1 MSENK
6 ETGLQIT
13 APNSLISQT
22 EIEFANKVNDIL
34 VITRQIATQ
43 TNPIIKGLIQANAM
57 EQINSLIT
65 PELMKPVEKLF
76 GTSLGIKTDKVY
88 QPETMKR
95 IFIEA
100 TLGGWG
106 IVGNQVNVLGG
117 NLYITAKGYL
127 PRLRE
132 YPGLKFKFPFK
143 HQLPVQ
149 DATHGTWS
157 VTSEIEY
164 ELNGVKHKAI
174 ITNPTKK
181 NEGQSSDALWGK
193 ADTKCARWLWNTI
206 TGEDTMD
213 DSGSSEFSEVEVVSS
228 SENKGE
234 GEKVNVASAPSEG
247 IKKVSEDFQS
257 KFDSYISKAVSIED
271 LVKRATVWCDSPQAK
286 SAGVNMDNLDLKTY
300 QEISNKFG

>member
-1 MSENK
+1 MNENK

-22 EIEFANKVNDIL
+22 EIDFANKVNDIL
-34 VITRQIATQ
+34 VVTKQIATQ
-43 TNPIIKGLIQANAM
+43 TNPIMKGLLQANAM
-57 EQINSLIT
+57 EQINALIT

-76 GTSLGIKTDKVY
+76 GTSLGIKTDKKYDEAV
-88 QPETMKR
+88 MKR

-132 YPGLKFKFPFK
+132 FPGLKFKFPFQ
-143 HQLPVQ
+143 HRLPVQ
-149 DATHGTWS
+149 DPNHGTWS
-157 VTSEIEY
+157 VTTDIEY
-164 ELNGVKHKAI
+164 ELNGTKHKVT

-181 NEGQSSDALWGK
+181 NEGQSADALFGK
-193 ADTKCARWLWNTI
+193 ADTKCARWLWNTV

-213 DSGSSEFSEVEVVSS
+213 DSGSSEFVEAEVVSS

-234 GEKVNVASAPSEG
+234 GEKVVSATSKVES
-247 IKKVSEDFQS
+247 KVSEEFQQ
-257 KFDSYISKAVSIED
+257 KFDGYISKATDKED

-286 SAGVNMDNLDLKTY
+286 SAVVNMDNLDLKTY
-300 QEISNKFG
+300 QEVATKFS